1 MYYVNR
7 MYAYDLNVF
16 SAAEMRRRRGGV
28 VRPLGGDSVLHIY
41 HYADVLHY
49 EAIDRVA
56 DEYISMSGIPMGDY
70 DNVPACRYEV
80 PGYWTYRRGVL
91 AAHRGRTVG

>member
-1 MYYVNR
+1 
-7 MYAYDLNVF
+7 
-16 SAAEMRRRRGGV
+16 MRSEPPGGLSTVWRRGGV

-80 PGYWTYRRGVL
+80 PGYWTIGEVS
-91 AAHRGRTVG
+91 